1 MQLTEIRINLC
12 PGHHSP
18 GRGPRGNGG
27 NGSGNGGG
35 GGSRLRAFCSLTF
48 DDTFVVRDVKL
59 IEGDDG
65 LFLAMPSRKL
75 ADHCPACGDKNHLR
89 ARYCNQC
96 GSRLDEQRHLRYRN
110 GNCGTGTA
118 ARGAAGP
125 SRLKLHADIAHPINA
140 TCRQRIEQDVFRAY
154 WGEVERSKQPG
165 YVPPSLDGEDF
176 DFYDAPPARP
186 ARAAV
191 PQAGPGRLGEVRDSA
206 GRDTR
211 DVREIRDARSFRPT
225 GAAAA
230 P

>member
-1 MQLTEIRINLC
+1 VQLTEIRINLC
-12 PGHHSP
+12 PGHHGP
-18 GRGPRGNGG
+18 GRGPRGIGG
-27 NGSGNGGG
+27 TNNGGG
-35 GGSRLRAFCSLTF
+35 NGSRLRAFCSLTF

-96 GSRLDEQRHLRYRN
+96 GTRLDEQRHLRYRN
-110 GNCGTGTA
+110 GNCAGGSGGA
-118 ARGAAGP
+118 AGGARGACGP

-140 TCRQRIEQDVFRAY
+140 TCRQQIEQDVLRAY
-154 WGEVERSKQPG
+154 WREVDRSKQPG

-176 DFYDAPPARP
+176 DIYDAPPARS
-186 ARAAV
+186 AA
-191 PQAGPGRLGEVRDSA
+191 PSGATPGRGG
-206 GRDTR
+206 GRDG
-211 DVREIRDARSFRPT
+211 RSNHPELRTFRPT
-225 GAAAA
+225 GTAAT

>member
-1 MQLTEIRINLC
+1 VQLTEIRINLC
-12 PGHHSP
+12 PGPHGP
-18 GRGPRGNGG
+18 GRTPRSNGG
-27 NGSGNGGG
+27 PNHGNG

-96 GSRLDEQRHLRYRN
+96 GGRLDEQRHLRYRN
-110 GNCGTGTA
+110 GNCGPGGA
-118 ARGAAGP
+118 ARAPAGP

-140 TCRQRIEQDVFRAY
+140 TCRQQIEQDVFRAY

-176 DFYDAPPARP
+176 DFYDANPARP
-186 ARAAV
+186 AGGGAA
-191 PQAGPGRLGEVRDSA
+191 QHGRVAASRGGDERSA
-206 GRDTR
+206 
-211 DVREIRDARSFRPT
+211 VHDARSFRPT
-225 GAAAA
+225 GTAAA

>member
-12 PGHHSP
+12 PGPHGP
-18 GRGPRGNGG
+18 GRSPRGNGG
-27 NGSGNGGG
+27 PNHGNG

-75 ADHCPACGDKNHLR
+75 ADHCPTCGDKNHLR

-96 GSRLDEQRHLRYRN
+96 GGRLDEQRHLRYRN
-110 GNCGTGTA
+110 GNCGPGGA
-118 ARGAAGP
+118 ARGPAGP

-140 TCRQRIEQDVFRAY
+140 TCRQKIEQDVFRAY

-176 DFYDAPPARP
+176 DFYDAHPARP
-186 ARAAV
+186 AGAA
-191 PQAGPGRLGEVRDSA
+191 PMPGRVTASHGRDS
-206 GRDTR
+206 RS
-211 DVREIRDARSFRPT
+211 VVSDARSFRPT
-225 GAAAA
+225 GTAAA

>member
-1 MQLTEIRINLC
+1 VQLTEIRINLC
-12 PGHHSP
+12 PGPHGA

-27 NGSGNGGG
+27 THHGSG

-59 IEGDDG
+59 IEGDEG

-75 ADHCPACGDKNHLR
+75 ADHCPTCGDKNHLR

-96 GSRLDEQRHLRYRN
+96 GGRLDEQRHLRYRN
-110 GNCGTGTA
+110 GNFGPGGAGGA
-118 ARGAAGP
+118 ARGPAGP

-140 TCRQRIEQDVFRAY
+140 SCRQKIEQDVFRAY

-176 DFYDAPPARP
+176 DFYDAHPARP
-186 ARAAV
+186 AGAEGRAPGAM
-191 PQAGPGRLGEVRDSA
+191 PGRGGFEGRNVRSE
-206 GRDTR
+206 TR
-211 DVREIRDARSFRPT
+211 TFRPAGT
-225 GAAAA
+225 AAA